1 MVILAF
7 ITGVAFSYKDF
18 KTTFRST
25 LAFKLLK
32 DVYAGSFIRT
42 VKDMKTLVP
51 KMEKKFNSE
60 IKVSNTA

>member
-1 MVILAF
+1 MVVLAI
-7 ITGVAFSYKDF
+7 ITGKAFSYKDF

-32 DVYAGSFIRT
+32 DVYAGSFMKT

-51 KMEKKFNSE
+51 KMEKRFNSE
-60 IKVSNTA
+60 VRISNTA